1 VAGSPTAALAP
12 AAVSLAKLETGMTLR
27 EDVTTP
33 SGLVLLTAGT
43 RITDAHLQRLHNFAQ
58 LNGITEPIAV
68 E

>member
-1 VAGSPTAALAP
+1 
-12 AAVSLAKLETGMTLR
+12 LR

-43 RITDAHLQRLHNFAQ
+43 RITDAHLQRLNNFAQ